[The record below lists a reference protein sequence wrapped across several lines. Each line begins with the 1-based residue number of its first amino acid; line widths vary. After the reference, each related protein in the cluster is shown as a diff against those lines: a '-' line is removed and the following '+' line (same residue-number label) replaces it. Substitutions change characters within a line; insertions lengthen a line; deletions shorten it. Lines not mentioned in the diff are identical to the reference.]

1 MNEWGNGLH
10 MVHSRLDRPAS
21 TQTALA
27 QKQKERDDLLL
38 AVQMFEAK
46 GGEITHIPYGVS
58 KEQQLVKMRTGEL
71 EVITSRELAVRWKLR
86 GGTLPTVLNK
96 FETLMSIMIDGQK
109 AFWIEDIK
117 RIELTKDFAMKGKK
131 AL

>member
-1 MNEWGNGLH
+1 
-10 MVHSRLDRPAS
+10 
-21 TQTALA
+21 
-27 QKQKERDDLLL
+27 
-38 AVQMFEAK
+38 MFEAK
-46 GGEITHIPYGVS
+46 GGEITRIPYGVS
-58 KEQQLVKMRTGEL
+58 KEQQLVKMRSGEF
-71 EVITSRELAVRWKLR
+71 EIITSKELAVRWKLR

-96 FETLMSIMIDGQK
+96 FENLMSIMIDGQK